1 MSDKFTDADGPAAAA
16 PEAIPFADVPLQ
28 ALAFFVSVRKY
39 LHLAARFAQ
48 CLDSRT
54 GGEGMQAPHTVLV
67 GGPLRHAT
75 MVEAEMVQIARS
87 FMWAH
92 LDKETVG
99 LARRN
104 SLAGR
109 GAPDARSSN
118 HVASSCCHQIVR
130 ASGREVK
137 R

>member
-1 MSDKFTDADGPAAAA
+1 MSDKFTDADRPAAAA
-16 PEAIPFADVPLQ
+16 PETIPFADVPLQ

-48 CLDSRT
+48 RLDSRT
-54 GGEGMQAPHTVLV
+54 GGKGMQAPHTVLV